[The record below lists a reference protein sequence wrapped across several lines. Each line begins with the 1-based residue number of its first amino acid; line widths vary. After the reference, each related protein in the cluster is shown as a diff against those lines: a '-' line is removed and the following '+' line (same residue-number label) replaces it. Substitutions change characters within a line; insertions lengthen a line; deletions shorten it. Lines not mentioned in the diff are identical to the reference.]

1 MTYTFHRSDATFSA
15 ISSTDLSDIG
25 NIATSWTSYAPTVTA
40 QSGSITAT
48 AIGRYQSIGKTLAL
62 SITATITATGTGS
75 AGVLVTLPSGI
86 VTSTGYT
93 YLGGREM
100 AVNGFALVA
109 FASPSVGGST
119 QLFIH
124 FYNDTSPISIN
135 SVLHISGILETK

>member
-40 QSGSITAT
+40 QSGS
-48 AIGRYQSIGKTLAL
+48 IGRYQSIGKTLAL